1 LEIAIFGKKLAVSD
15 LKHIQLAINGKVV
28 HQ

>member
-1 LEIAIFGKKLAVSD
+1 LEIAIFGEKLAVLE